1 MADWKVM
8 VIDYDTE
15 STPDEDLVSVP
26 QSDGSDSK
34 AWVYLDSV
42 TQTAIDLKAVYAAL
56 SRSSIP

>member
-26 QSDGSDSK
+26 QSDGSESK
-34 AWVYLDSV
+34 AWSYLDSV
-42 TQTAIDLKAVYAAL
+42 TQTAINLKAVYAAL
-56 SRSSIP
+56 S